1 MAPCLLSLLYLRL
14 SAMALFFRERWI
26 SLATILK
33 EISSPLINQL
43 LPRMIDD
50 AFKLTIDD
58 DFSVSSHFI
67 KQESKFPV
75 DYHSNDE
82 NLWDKYTIL

>member
-1 MAPCLLSLLYLRL
+1 
-14 SAMALFFRERWI
+14 
-26 SLATILK
+26 
-33 EISSPLINQL
+33 
-43 LPRMIDD
+43 MIDD

-58 DFSVSSHFI
+58 DFSVSSDFI

-75 DYHSNDE
+75 DYHSNNE